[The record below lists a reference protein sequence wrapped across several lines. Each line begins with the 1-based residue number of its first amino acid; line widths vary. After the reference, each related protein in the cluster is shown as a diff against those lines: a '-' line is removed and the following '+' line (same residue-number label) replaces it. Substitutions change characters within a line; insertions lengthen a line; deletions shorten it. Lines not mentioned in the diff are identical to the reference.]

1 MLYASD
7 LFSLERMKT
16 KTASERRSDCP
27 ISVTL
32 EALGDSWSLLIVR
45 DLMFFGRK
53 SYNEFLNTGEKIATN
68 ILADRLQRLET
79 SGIIVKQRDPGDARR
94 YIYRLT
100 EKGIDLAPMLVE
112 VVLWAARHES
122 ADAPPGVIE
131 QIQADKDRFISRVR
145 EIWAAANTLEKV

>member
-1 MLYASD
+1 
-7 LFSLERMKT
+7 MKT

>member
-1 MLYASD
+1 MFYASD

>member
-1 MLYASD
+1 
-7 LFSLERMKT
+7 MKT
-16 KTASERRSDCP
+16 KTASGRRSDCP

>member
-1 MLYASD
+1 
-7 LFSLERMKT
+7 MKT

-131 QIQADKDRFISRVR
+131 QIQADKDRFIARVR
-145 EIWAAANTLEKV
+145 EIWAAS